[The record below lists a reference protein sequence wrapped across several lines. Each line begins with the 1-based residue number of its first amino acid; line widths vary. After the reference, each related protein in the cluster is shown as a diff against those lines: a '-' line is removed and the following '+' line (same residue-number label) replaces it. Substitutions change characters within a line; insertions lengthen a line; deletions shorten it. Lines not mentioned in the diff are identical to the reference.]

1 MTPRL
6 DAARTERG
14 LCSTRTRAQASSEAG
29 HVTVN
34 GTVCMKASRKVD
46 DTDELRLTE
55 ELPFVG
61 RGGYKLRYAL
71 AEFQITLNGL
81 RCLDIGASTGG
92 FTDCMLQ
99 NGAAA
104 VLAVDVGHDQLAEA
118 LRNDPRVT
126 AMEGTDLRQ
135 LSPETHGLPAQ
146 FAACDVS
153 FISLTQILPF
163 LPPLLAPG
171 AFAVVLV
178 KPQFE
183 AGKSALNKHGVVRD
197 PKIRARVLEN
207 IRAAAAAAGLTP
219 LQDCE
224 SPVKGGSGNTEFL
237 LLLQNAAP
245 QRKGESA

>member
-1 MTPRL
+1 MEQRL
-6 DAARTERG
+6 DAALTARG
-14 LCSTRTRAQASSEAG
+14 LCSTRTRAQASIEAG

-34 GTVCMKASRKVD
+34 GTVCMKASRKVQ

-71 AEFQITLNGL
+71 AEFQISVKEL

-99 NGAAA
+99 NGAAS
-104 VLAVDVGHDQLAEA
+104 VLAVDVGHDQLAEV
-118 LRNDPRVT
+118 LRNDARVHV
-126 AMEGTDLRQ
+126 MEGTDLRA
-135 LSPETHGLPAQ
+135 LSPDTPGLPAE

-153 FISLTQILPF
+153 FISLTQILPY

-171 AFAVVLV
+171 ANAVVLV

-183 AGKSALNKHGVVRD
+183 AGKNALNKHGIVRD
-197 PKIRARVLEN
+197 AKIHAKVLQN
-207 IRAAAAAAGLTP
+207 IREAAEAAGLMP
-219 LQDCE
+219 LKDCE

-237 LLLQNAAP
+237 LLLQNSAP
-245 QRKGESA
+245 RRKGEPT